1 MLLLSLPVDRCGRLL
16 PLGASLSSSLAC
28 LLPGAFLIA
37 RPKVYRALHSASVLA
52 RVTASTHPTFHFPHQ
67 NIAYVSKYGISEFR
81 WWRLSQCP
89 LRDYKDIMLGVWTAI
104 KTASEV
110 AEEVGWKRVIQR
122 ELGVSER
129 MEELRWGWIIW
140 IVFVASALSVRCSS
154 FYSIV
159 FFQLTKILQNDGW
172 NNVLSEELLMVVGG
186 HSSCKGK
193 SNQSSVKYG
202 CSLVKG
208 KANHPMENYHIA
220 KFVHV
225 QRARAWAF

>member
-1 MLLLSLPVDRCGRLL
+1 
-16 PLGASLSSSLAC
+16 
-28 LLPGAFLIA
+28 
-37 RPKVYRALHSASVLA
+37 
-52 RVTASTHPTFHFPHQ
+52 
-67 NIAYVSKYGISEFR
+67 
-81 WWRLSQCP
+81 
-89 LRDYKDIMLGVWTAI
+89 MLGVWTAI

-122 ELGVSER
+122 ELDGRVEVGLDYMDS
-129 MEELRWGWIIW
+129 LCC
-140 IVFVASALSVRCSS
+140 FSS
-154 FYSIV
+154 FS
-159 FFQLTKILQNDGW
+159 Q
-172 NNVLSEELLMVVGG
+172 VVGG